1 MTNNLKL
8 FCCDVES
15 DMYEK
20 KFCIVIASLDHDY
33 LPLLAEYKEL
43 SLCGDWYKYCV
54 NITAF
59 FWLLGFRF
67 PNHIRY
73 L

>member
-59 FWLLGFRF
+59 FG
-67 PNHIRY
+67 Y
-73 L
+73 